1 MLGAQVATMLI
12 DVTITYHELSLPL
25 SFFKA
30 LFICQINDVS
40 SYINLA
46 TYVSESTVKIN
57 QVETTSVKHY

>member
-1 MLGAQVATMLI
+1 MLI